1 MVSRV
6 KCGCSLE
13 AKRMNHPPKTA
24 RRRYGLAAHCSAL
37 AAVLASS
44 ALLGCSADAEPQAG
58 RTQAIAGGTED
69 ASHQNVFLL
78 VRETSES
85 GSLCTATLIAPNLLL
100 TARHCVSP
108 GTGDDHVLCGDSV
121 LDDPYPASAFF
132 ATNDAQPHRESPIF
146 RAIAVRVPG
155 LGEDTCGYDLA
166 LIILKQSVP
175 IDISTPAVPRIDRE
189 VQPGELYTAVGYG
202 ENEAG
207 KSTGNRM
214 QLDGLSIACEPGSCG
229 EGVESTEFR
238 GEKGICS
245 GDSGGPALDA
255 DGKVVGVVSRG
266 GPDCSTPVYSTVTA
280 WHDFII
286 DTAKEAAELGGYEA
300 PFWVTTGLSDPPVLV
315 GQGGAGG
322 QGGASGEPPV
332 ASASEGEACDASN
345 ACGEGL
351 VCYSTGS
358 QAAGRCS
365 AVCEVTTDCND
376 GLVCENAGS
385 VSVCTVPN
393 TPADDTGGCS
403 LGSRPAGQS
412 GGFVLAALAGLTLLG
427 RRRRVSPA
435 Q

>member
-1 MVSRV
+1 MVGRV

-13 AKRMNHPPKTA
+13 PKRMNHLPKTA
-24 RRRYGLAAHCSAL
+24 RRRNGLAARCSAVV
-37 AAVLASS
+37 AAASCSAVLA
-44 ALLGCSADAEPQAG
+44 CSASADPNASS
-58 RTQAIAGGTED
+58 TQAIAGGTAD

-78 VRETSES
+78 VRETNDS

-132 ATNDAQPHRESPIF
+132 ATNDAQPRQDSPIF

-166 LIILKQSVP
+166 LVILKSSVP
-175 IDISTPAVPRIDRE
+175 TDISVPAVPRIDRE

-207 KSTGNRM
+207 KSTGSRM
-214 QLDGLSIACEPGSCG
+214 QLDGLTIACEPGSCG

-238 GEKGICS
+238 GERGICS

-280 WHDFII
+280 WQDFITE
-286 DTAKEAAELGGYEA
+286 TAKEAAELGGYEA

-322 QGGASGEPPV
+322 QGGATGAPGL
-332 ASASEGEACDASN
+332 ASEGEACDSVN
-345 ACGEGL
+345 ACSGGL
-351 VCYSTGS
+351 VCYTPGS
-358 QAAGRCS
+358 QTSGRCS
-365 AVCEVTTDCND
+365 AVCEVTKDCND
-376 GLVCENAGS
+376 GLVCQSAGT
-385 VSVCTVPN
+385 VSVCTVP
-393 TPADDTGGCS
+393 TELADDTGGCS
-403 LGSRPAGQS
+403 LASPASRS
-412 GGFVLAALAGLTLLG
+412 GGGLLLATMAALALG
-427 RRRRVSPA
+427 RRRRRVSGE
-435 Q
+435 